1 MSDKLFNKLK
11 SIGKVEEFGQ
21 SMKGY
26 RPLPGSI
33 LPCALCTKAFL
44 MRPYFGTPDPV
55 CPECIKDHRESAKIK
70 CLKCDVVVARVSP
83 EVLESGYEIGK
94 SAVLHT
100 DKCGFCQ
107 PGLKESVVIEV
118 TEWEKHVGYKKKTI
132 VSLILPD

>member
-1 MSDKLFNKLK
+1 M
-11 SIGKVEEFGQ
+11 
-21 SMKGY
+21 
-26 RPLPGSI
+26 
-33 LPCALCTKAFL
+33 
-44 MRPYFGTPDPV
+44 
-55 CPECIKDHRESAKIK
+55 
-70 CLKCDVVVARVSP
+70 SP